1 MTEQKV
7 GLVLF
12 WIGVIWML
20 AWVFIGRGIFGP
32 LLHSLTTEEI
42 NQTIWAFTGPL
53 NRLYGLSVPLG
64 AIVTGIGILL
74 YAGAKGSTV
83 WKVGTGLFITFLLS
97 LLTLALNLYFPPLFG
112 IGGTLILLS
121 FIGIL
126 WFWAKERIALKGSS
140 TTAADF
146 KLVGYVFMVIAAWF
160 LCGKAA
166 EGFVK
171 GLEGLPTMSMMNIL
185 MLLAMGWVFLFLSDY
200 KSRRGQ
206 HSAEPKA

>member
-1 MTEQKV
+1 MAKEKV

-12 WIGVIWML
+12 WISVIWML
-20 AWVFIGRGIFGP
+20 AWVFIGRLIFGP
-32 LLHSLTTEEI
+32 FLHSLTTEEI

-64 AIVTGIGILL
+64 AIGTGVGILL
-74 YAGAKGSTV
+74 YSGAKGSRV
-83 WKVGTGLFITFLLS
+83 WKVGIGLIITFFLALV
-97 LLTLALNLYFPPLFG
+97 TLALNLYFPPLFG

-126 WFWAKERIALKGSS
+126 WLWAKERISLKGSS

-146 KLVGYVFMVIAAWF
+146 KLVGYVFMLIAAWF

-171 GLEGLPTMSMMNIL
+171 GLEGLPTMSMMNVLI
-185 MLLAMGWVFLFLSDY
+185 LLAIGWFFLFLSDY
-200 KSRRGQ
+200 KSRQQQR
-206 HSAEPKA
+206 